1 MPKPNLFRIT
11 TVPMS
16 LDKLLEGQLGFMQQ
30 YFEVTAMSASGE
42 ALARVGER
50 EGVRVQP
57 LPLTRKITPIQ
68 DARAVWYLYRYL
80 KKTKPSVVHTHT
92 PKAGIVGMLASK
104 LARVPL
110 RLHTVAG
117 LPLMEASGAKRSV
130 LRAVEKATYRYATH
144 VHPNSKGLYDYIVSE
159 GLAPTSKLAIIG
171 AGSSNGIDTSYF
183 DPALFATEEKRHLR
197 HTLQIDPNSFVY
209 LFVGRL
215 VGDKGINELVRAFK
229 NLSEQ
234 TDRMPPTLLLVG
246 PLEPELDPLRPDT
259 LKEIE
264 RHPNIITVG
273 YKDDVRPYFAT
284 ANVLVFPSY
293 REGFPNVV
301 MQAGAMGLPAIVS
314 DINGCNEIVE
324 EGVNGL
330 IVPSKNT
337 AELQATM
344 ERLARDTQL
353 HDSLAL
359 NARERIAS
367 RYERKA
373 VWEALLA
380 EYRRLLRE
388 KGLAT

>member
-1 MPKPNLFRIT
+1 
-11 TVPMS
+11 
-16 LDKLLEGQLGFMQQ
+16 
-30 YFEVTAMSASGE
+30 
-42 ALARVGER
+42 
-50 EGVRVQP
+50 
-57 LPLTRKITPIQ
+57 
-68 DARAVWYLYRYL
+68 
-80 KKTKPSVVHTHT
+80 
-92 PKAGIVGMLASK
+92 
-104 LARVPL
+104 
-110 RLHTVAG
+110 
-117 LPLMEASGAKRSV
+117 
-130 LRAVEKATYRYATH
+130 
-144 VHPNSKGLYDYIVSE
+144 
-159 GLAPTSKLAIIG
+159 
-171 AGSSNGIDTSYF
+171 
-183 DPALFATEEKRHLR
+183 
-197 HTLQIDPNSFVY
+197 VY